1 MLNLDAT
8 NDLTLLNTLHNAI
21 FGNDIQGKVGYVF
34 YVDGVPAGVAKLD
47 IDATSA
53 TLREVGILKGF
64 RGKGYGDFFT
74 RSLMNCCI
82 DITDVIYA
90 YKDDYFLKFGF
101 TEDGERMRVD
111 SDKLTFPHACKH

>member
-1 MLNLDAT
+1 MLNLNPT
-8 NDLTLLNTLHNAI
+8 NDTALLNALHNAI
-21 FGNDIQGKVGYVF
+21 FGTDISGKVGYVF
-34 YVDGVPAGVAKLD
+34 YVDDVPAGVAKLD

-53 TLREVGILKGF
+53 YLREVGILKGF

-82 DITDVIYA
+82 DITDVIYT

-101 TEDGERMRVD
+101 TEDGDRMKVD
-111 SDKLTFPHACKH
+111 SDKLVFPHACKH